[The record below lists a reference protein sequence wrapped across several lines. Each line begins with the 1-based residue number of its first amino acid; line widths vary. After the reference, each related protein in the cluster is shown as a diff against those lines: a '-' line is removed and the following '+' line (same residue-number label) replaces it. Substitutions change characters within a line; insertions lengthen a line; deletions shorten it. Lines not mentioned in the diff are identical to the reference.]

1 MDKLE
6 ELIKMKLKDLDMN
19 CGKCVCIDFC
29 AEPYEELCLCCDS
42 RFEEMTQ
49 EEYIKMAQKVV
60 INSDKRN
67 DETLNEFIARIVYE
81 NLKKKVKDDVD

>member
-1 MDKLE
+1 MDNLK
-6 ELIKMKLKDLDMN
+6 ELMKMKLKDLDMN

-49 EEYIKMAQKVV
+49 EEYIKMAQEVV

-81 NLKKKVKDDVD
+81 NLKKEG

>member
-6 ELIKMKLKDLDMN
+6 ELMKMKLKDLDMN
-19 CGKCVCIDFC
+19 CGKCECINFC

-42 RFEEMTQ
+42 RFKEMTQ
-49 EEYIKMAQKVV
+49 EEYIRMAEKVV

-81 NLKKKVKDDVD
+81 NLENGEK

>member
-1 MDKLE
+1 MNKLKK
-6 ELIKMKLKDLDMN
+6 LIKMKLKDLDMN
-19 CGKCVCIDFC
+19 CCKCICIDFC
-29 AEPYEELCLCCDS
+29 AEPYVELCLCCDS

-49 EEYIKMAQKVV
+49 EEYIKMAQEVV

-81 NLKKKVKDDVD
+81 NLKKKVKDDD

>member
-1 MDKLE
+1 MNKLKK
-6 ELIKMKLKDLDMN
+6 LIKMKLKDLDMN
-19 CGKCVCIDFC
+19 CGKCICIDFC

-49 EEYIKMAQKVV
+49 EEYIKMAQEVV

-81 NLKKKVKDDVD
+81 NLKKKVKDDD